1 MPKRFD
7 PTSDLL
13 AIGFYAPI
21 VIAARLQR
29 LAAEVIRPTPAGRRE
44 TARMVNEKPVAA
56 MEAAFA
62 AQRAMFAATVK
73 LWTDVARV
81 VSAFAIGTP
90 ALCLRPAL
98 APVRRRV
105 RHNAR
110 RLTGL

>member
-1 MPKRFD
+1 MPKRSD
-7 PTSDLL
+7 PASDLF

-21 VIAARLQR
+21 VIAARLQK

-44 TARMVNEKPVAA
+44 TARMVNEKPMAA
-56 MEAAFA
+56 MEGVFA
-62 AQRAMFAATVK
+62 AQKAMLAATLK
-73 LWTDVARV
+73 LWTDVARLM
-81 VSAFAIGTP
+81 SAFAIGTP

-110 RLTGL
+110 RLTSR